1 MNEHVLRGMPGEEH
15 VLFRADSIAPGD
27 DSAANYP
34 IEFLNSLNLP
44 ARDQAQGPPEPQ
56 SALRPLQ
63 WHPPHH
69 HRHPR
74 PPPRG
79 CHHHRRV
86 HRSQNHQTSHKPPA
100 PRFPFSLYAPTAPV
114 PSARRHCHDHQQVT
128 RPVARAP
135 RPLPSPARLQPR
147 AALHRLLT
155 LGIPPIRWQGRSRR
169 CCRGG
174 GRPRQPQRPRRGV
187 FTRNAVYREVL
198 AG

>member
-1 MNEHVLRGMPGEEH
+1 MNENVLRGMPGEEH
-15 VLFRADSIAPGD
+15 VLFSADSIAPGD

-34 IEFLNSLNLP
+34 IEFLNSLNLS

-86 HRSQNHQTSHKPPA
+86 HRSQNHQTSHYPPA
-100 PRFPFSLYAPTAPV
+100 PRFPLSLYAPTAPV

-135 RPLPSPARLQPR
+135 RPLPSPARLQPW
-147 AALHRLLT
+147 AALRRLLE
-155 LGIPPIRWQGRSRR
+155 LELIQPHMAQKPVL
-169 CCRGG
+169 RG
-174 GRPRQPQRPRRGV
+174 
-187 FTRNAVYREVL
+187 EVGC
-198 AG
+198 ACVAR